1 LIARRT
7 LGPGFWATV
16 AYCYALA
23 AVTTVLLVQAVIRF
37 TGLYRAQAAVM
48 LFGVLLPWTVDIL
61 DTIGIWGFIPV
72 DLVSMSFAVTGLTFL
87 PGLLRLRLLDLTPM
101 AWAAVVKLMNDPV
114 VALDS
119 TARIVVVNPAAK
131 RLLNRPDLEFLGAEA
146 ADIFRDWGE
155 LGGRLERIGEHDE
168 SVFEIERP
176 GPAQDYA
183 IYSASL
189 SRLEGQSDYA
199 SAGWVLVL
207 RDVTDL
213 RRAERERL
221 SMISEQSARAEAEA
235 ANQAKDRFL
244 ATLSHELRTPLTPV
258 LVTVTAMLDD
268 RSTPGFFRPVLE
280 MIRRNIDLEARLI
293 EDLVDLTR
301 IKRGQLDLR
310 RESLDAHEQIDR
322 ALGICASDIQTA
334 NLTIVKQLDAEAHF
348 IDADP
353 GRFQQVL
360 WNLFQSAIKFR
371 PQGRSVTIRSLNRCD
386 SKNESDTNW
395 LVVEIIEVGLEID
408 PGPLP
413 QISTPFV
420 PGGPVNGRKASGL
433 GLGLSVSSSIIEE
446 HGGRLS
452 ASFEEGERGVALSLE
467 LPTVG
472 SPIIDDTP
480 LPTTPGSFSED
491 RPLRILLV
499 EDNKDILGY
508 LSAMLGKRGHM
519 VYPAHNVASALR
531 LSAEIE
537 IELLISDIELPDGSG
552 LDLLSRLRVQRPVA
566 GIALSG
572 FGSAEDIEN
581 SLSVGFAEHLT
592 KPIDFRRLEEVI
604 QQVATAGETEGVPR
618 G

>member
-1 LIARRT
+1 
-7 LGPGFWATV
+7 
-16 AYCYALA
+16 
-23 AVTTVLLVQAVIRF
+23 
-37 TGLYRAQAAVM
+37 
-48 LFGVLLPWTVDIL
+48 
-61 DTIGIWGFIPV
+61 
-72 DLVSMSFAVTGLTFL
+72 
-87 PGLLRLRLLDLTPM
+87 
-101 AWAAVVKLMNDPV
+101 
-114 VALDS
+114 
-119 TARIVVVNPAAK
+119 
-131 RLLNRPDLEFLGAEA
+131 
-146 ADIFRDWGE
+146 
-155 LGGRLERIGEHDE
+155 
-168 SVFEIERP
+168 
-176 GPAQDYA
+176 
-183 IYSASL
+183 
-189 SRLEGQSDYA
+189 
-199 SAGWVLVL
+199 
-207 RDVTDL
+207 
-213 RRAERERL
+213 
-221 SMISEQSARAEAEA
+221 MISEQSARAEAEA

-268 RSTPGFFRPVLE
+268 PSTPGFFRPVLE
-280 MIRRNIDLEARLI
+280 MIRRNVDLEARLI
-293 EDLVDLTR
+293 DDLVDLTR

-360 WNLFQSAIKFR
+360 WNLLQNAIKFR
-371 PQGRSVTIRSLNRCD
+371 PHGRSVTIRSLNRCE
-386 SKNESDTNW
+386 SKIRSDTNW
-395 LVVEIIEVGLEID
+395 LVVEIIEMGMSID
-408 PGPLP
+408 PNPLP

-420 PGGPVNGRKASGL
+420 PNGTVNGRKASGL
-433 GLGLSVSSSIIEE
+433 GLGISVSRSIIEE

-452 ASFEEGERGVALSLE
+452 ASYEEGEHGVTLSLE

-472 SPIIDDTP
+472 SPIDSDIP
-480 LPTTPGSFSED
+480 RQPTPGSVSED

-508 LSAMLGKRGHM
+508 LSAMLGKRGHK
-519 VYPAHNVASALR
+519 VYAAHNVASALR
-531 LSAEIE
+531 LSTEIE

-552 LDLLSRLRVQRPVA
+552 LDLLSRLQLRRPVA

-572 FGSAEDIEN
+572 FGSTEDIEN

-604 QQVATAGETEGVPR
+604 KQVATAGATEGVPR